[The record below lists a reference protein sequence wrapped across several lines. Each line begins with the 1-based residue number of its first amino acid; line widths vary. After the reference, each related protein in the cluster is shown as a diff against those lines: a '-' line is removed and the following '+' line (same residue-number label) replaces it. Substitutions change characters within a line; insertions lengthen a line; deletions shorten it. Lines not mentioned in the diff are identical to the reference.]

1 MKAQV
6 KKADSRNACF
16 VFLAAHEEPKG
27 NGTKSL
33 HVHVVSG
40 HSCIQLKPPFG
51 SNLHYFTKFEDEM
64 RFGTQS
70 FGLDS
75 AYAHTD

>member
-6 KKADSRNACF
+6 KKADSGNACF
-16 VFLAAHEEPKG
+16 VFLAAHEKPKV
-27 NGTKSL
+27 NWTKSL

-51 SNLHYFTKFEDEM
+51 SNCIILQNLKM
-64 RFGTQS
+64 RWD
-70 FGLDS
+70 LELNPLV
-75 AYAHTD
+75 

>member
-16 VFLAAHEEPKG
+16 VFLAAHEKPKV
-27 NGTKSL
+27 NWTKSL

-40 HSCIQLKPPFG
+40 HSCIQLEPPLAVICIILQ
-51 SNLHYFTKFEDEM
+51 NLKM
-64 RFGTQS
+64 RWD
-70 FGLDS
+70 LDLNPLV
-75 AYAHTD
+75 